1 MEECLPKDKQFV
13 IWKGAGLQK
22 TANAVF
28 EEKLCIFLLII
39 NIMLSKLIILQPF
52 FIKPLPHNAL
62 KYISL

>member
-22 TANAVF
+22 IANAPI
-28 EEKLCIFLLII
+28 EKKLCIFLLII
-39 NIMLSKLIILQPF
+39 NIMLSRIIILQSF
-52 FIKPLPHNAL
+52 FIKPLSHNAL

>member
-13 IWKGAGLQK
+13 IWKGAGLRK
-22 TANAVF
+22 IANAVF
-28 EEKLCIFLLII
+28 EEKLCIFFLII
-39 NIMLSKLIILQPF
+39 NIMLSRIIILQSF